1 MSGDL
6 RTILNPA
13 MNIFDS
19 AYFSTSRGYQPE
31 GKSKSMDTVVR
42 SACRAYNREF
52 RTKS

>member
-1 MSGDL
+1 
-6 RTILNPA
+6 

-31 GKSKSMDTVVR
+31 GRSKNMDTVVR

-52 RTKS
+52 KTKS